1 MDNMKNKTI
10 AITLFY
16 FLLCHSV
23 MAQKDN
29 PFDSLDVA
37 RLQVMYDLTYS
48 EDTTHLEWKGTER
61 MLLLLGNEMS
71 YFAGYKHYRLDRI
84 RYQKMQDGTYWEW
97 FRTGSSDYVG
107 RYLFQL
113 YKGYPKGKMTMTD
126 NIFLTG
132 KFLYEEDLGLFKW
145 EILEDTTTIEGFLCQ
160 KAMCT
165 YGGRTWVAWF
175 TDELPFSDGPYKFHG
190 LPGLILKVADT
201 RNHYCFD
208 FVSVEVPAQGTN
220 IEWYHGIDGT
230 EYVVT
235 TRKKLQKIEDD
246 LRENIMS
253 QFDEQTSPDAQK
265 RMYGV
270 MRSRNNPIE
279 LDRK

>member
-1 MDNMKNKTI
+1 
-10 AITLFY
+10 
-16 FLLCHSV
+16 
-23 MAQKDN
+23 
-29 PFDSLDVA
+29 
-37 RLQVMYDLTYS
+37 
-48 EDTTHLEWKGTER
+48 

-71 YFAGYKHYRLDRI
+71 YFASYKHYRLDRI

-97 FRTGSSDYVG
+97 FRDESSGYVG
-107 RYLFQL
+107 RYLYQL
-113 YKGYPKGKMTMTD
+113 FKGFPRGKMTMTD
-126 NIFLTG
+126 IIFLTG
-132 KFLYEEDLGLFKW
+132 KFMYEEDLGLFEW
-145 EILEDTTTIEGFLCQ
+145 NILEDTMTIEGFLCQ
-160 KAMCT
+160 KAMCN
-165 YGGRTWVAWF
+165 YGGRTWEAWF

-201 RNHYCFD
+201 KNHYSFD

-235 TRKKLQKIEDD
+235 TRNKLKIIEDD

-253 QFDEQTSPDAQK
+253 QFDELTSPDAQK

-270 MRSRNNPIE
+270 MQSRNNPIE